1 MGPDL
6 RRVETKMSK
15 DTPRIGIIGGSG
27 LYAMESLTERSE
39 RSVPTPYGQVPV
51 VQGRFSGRAVAFVA
65 RHGSGHRYNPSEVSY
80 RANIFALKLLG
91 VRFVFA
97 VSACGSLR
105 ARIRPGDLVIPSQL
119 VDFTKGL
126 RPSSFFEGGLV
137 AHVGTADPFCPN
149 LSNIAYRAAQ
159 AVGCRTHRGG
169 TFITIEGPRF
179 STRGESSLFRSWG
192 MDIIGMTTAPEAF
205 LAREAEISYA
215 VMAHVTDYDVWHDEP
230 VSNDMVVET
239 FGRNLERAVAVLE
252 RAVGFVDLEAVYPA
266 HDALRDAVMS
276 RRDAI
281 SASTMETLGP
291 IVGRYLSEDTPES
304 TERSF

>member
-1 MGPDL
+1 MTD
-6 RRVETKMSK
+6 

-27 LYAMESLTERSE
+27 LYAMESLTGRSE
-39 RSVPTPYGQVPV
+39 RSVPTPYGDVPV
-51 VQGRFSGRAVAFVA
+51 VQGRLSGRSVAFVA
-65 RHGSGHRYNPSEVSY
+65 RHGQGHRYNPSEVNY
-80 RANIFALKLLG
+80 RANILALKQLG
-91 VRFVFA
+91 ARFVFA

-149 LSNIAYRAAQ
+149 LSNVAYRAAQ
-159 AVGCRTHRGG
+159 AVGCRVHRGG

-205 LAREAEISYA
+205 LSLEAEMSYT
-215 VMAHVTDYDVWHDEP
+215 VMAHVTDYDVWRDEP
-230 VSNDMVVET
+230 VSNDMVVKT
-239 FGRNLERAVAVLE
+239 FGENLKRAASVLERAVAL
-252 RAVGFVDLEAVYPA
+252 VDVEAVYPA
-266 HDALRDAVMS
+266 HSALRDAIMS
-276 RRDAI
+276 QRNAI
-281 SASTMETLGP
+281 APSIREKLAP
-291 IVGRYLSEDTPES
+291 IVGHYLSGEHHNSAD
-304 TERSF
+304 RSF